1 MTRSILSVLGG
12 LGTLALSAL
21 GGCYA
26 DVGPYA
32 AGPVYAPAPVYA
44 TSYAAQPVYTTS
56 YAAPRYRPAPR
67 YYAPAAPY
75 RTVVVA
81 PRHRRYW

>member
-44 TSYAAQPVYTTS
+44 TSYVAPPVYTTA
-56 YAAPRYRPAPR
+56 YAAPRYRPAR